1 MTKKEQQERQEL
13 LEELKKEFGLKT
25 VTLEEFK
32 DKYGKMLNIKELSY
46 CNYKKGFNEDIKHI
60 IEEHKY
66 AMSEETLKKL
76 REVAE
81 VDNEHS
87 RFLCK
92 REYEVIRV
100 YTSVGCI
107 FGFGALIKFKDNGE
121 LRYMFES
128 GLCYYLGGHFE
139 KNHPGE
145 DWAKERKNRT
155 YFTAGGLKNSE
166 VDFIFHGVGF
176 SSKSDMYSCEKQY
189 TLMS

>member
-1 MTKKEQQERQEL
+1 MTKKEQQEREAL

-25 VTLEEFK
+25 ITLQEWR
-32 DKYGKMLNIKELSY
+32 DKYGKMINIKELGY

-76 REVAE
+76 RQIAK
-81 VDNEHS
+81 VDNEHAN
-87 RFLCK
+87 FLCK
-92 REYEVIRV
+92 RQYEVIRV
-100 YTSVGCI
+100 YTSVNI
-107 FGFGALIKFKDNGE
+107 LGFGALIKFKDNGE

-128 GLCYYLGGHFE
+128 GLCYYLSGHFE

-145 DWAKERKNRT
+145 DWVKERKNRR
-155 YFTAGGLKNSE
+155 YFTAGGLKDKE

-176 SSKSDMYSCEKQY
+176 SSKSDMYSCEKQSV
-189 TLMS
+189 LMN